1 MEEDIEIAAK
11 VVGGAMERTRKYILA
26 GQVIGVVTVAICA
39 AFFVSIAN
47 AQVRTVTRDV
57 NGWGISEQEAVLNA
71 LQEATFQICGVRIES
86 QMETE
91 SVLVEDDDRTTMIE
105 KVNRQIKV
113 RGKNPN
119 CGFDGYDVLSVGR
132 TGSQIRATVRV
143 RYSVYRVPGPSMKR
157 RRLAVL
163 DFPMEEVHLYGVGGG
178 RQLQVDGRAVRVGTD
193 VDFKLVRKLQHG
205 FRAKAEELLTQG
217 RRFGVLDRK
226 RPEVYEAEK
235 QILASGDVDVGE
247 RARLGKVMGA
257 DYLVYGTIDRVAIET
272 TTRVIRATGERIER
286 SHGATKVRFTVLAA
300 ATRQVKWSSAI
311 TLDRGL
317 PPGLRPEAAA
327 EALLEEV
334 AVRMV
339 DELTENIYPPRVT
352 EVLGPGQFVVNRGGN
367 TVEAGSVFEVFAVGN
382 WLLDPDTGERLD
394 QLETSVGIARIVT
407 VKPKYSIAELISDV
421 VDLSRGMVLRR
432 RQAMPDEASRAPA
445 RQRSFADEDGDGIPD
460 YLNRLNQQ

>member
-1 MEEDIEIAAK
+1 MQTARGFRNSRGIWAA
-11 VVGGAMERTRKYILA
+11 
-26 GQVIGVVTVAICA
+26 VAIVCTVLALA
-39 AFFVSIAN
+39 AASAQTTTEEREVRGRGVSE
-47 AQVRTVTRDV
+47 V
-57 NGWGISEQEAVLNA
+57 EAVLNA
-71 LQEATFQICGVRIES
+71 LQEATFQVCGVQIRADLRMNSALI
-86 QMETE
+86 
-91 SVLVEDDDRTTMIE
+91 EDDDVRMIDQI
-105 KVNRQIKV
+105 NRNIHATSTQ
-113 RGKNPN
+113 RP
-119 CGFDGYDVLSVGR
+119 CDFQGYEVLAVAGDEPD
-132 TGSQIRATVRV
+132 VRV
-143 RYSVYRVPGPSMKR
+143 RVLVKYAVYRVPGPDMKR

-163 DFPMEEVHLYGVGGG
+163 DFPMDSVHLYGVGGG
-178 RQLQVDGRAVRVGTD
+178 RQLEVDGRAVRAGND

-205 FRAKAEELLTQG
+205 FRAKVEELLTQG

-235 QILASGDVDVGE
+235 QILASGDVDIGE
-247 RARLGKVMGA
+247 RARLGRVMGA
-257 DYLVYGTIDRVAIET
+257 DYLVYGTIDRVAIENE
-272 TTRVIRATGERIER
+272 TRVIRSTGERIDR

-311 TLDRGL
+311 TLDRRL

-352 EVLGPGQFVVNRGGN
+352 EVLAPGQFVVNRGGN
-367 TVEAGSVFEVFAVGN
+367 TVEPGSVFEVFTLGR

-394 QLETSVGIARIVT
+394 QLETSVGIARIVA
-407 VKPKYSIAELISDV
+407 VKPKYSIAELISEV

-432 RQAMPDEASRAPA
+432 RQAMPEEAGRAPS

>member
-1 MEEDIEIAAK
+1 MQTAQGFRNSRGVWAA
-11 VVGGAMERTRKYILA
+11 
-26 GQVIGVVTVAICA
+26 VAIVCTVLALA
-39 AFFVSIAN
+39 AASAQTTTEEREVRGRGVSE
-47 AQVRTVTRDV
+47 V
-57 NGWGISEQEAVLNA
+57 EAVLNA
-71 LQEATFQICGVRIES
+71 LQEATFQVCGVQIRADLTMNSALI
-86 QMETE
+86 
-91 SVLVEDDDRTTMIE
+91 EDDDVRMIDQI
-105 KVNRQIKV
+105 NRNIHATSTQ
-113 RGKNPN
+113 RP
-119 CGFDGYDVLSVGR
+119 CDFQGYEVLAVAGDEPD
-132 TGSQIRATVRV
+132 VRV
-143 RYSVYRVPGPSMKR
+143 RVLVKYAVYRVPGPDMKR

-163 DFPMEEVHLYGVGGG
+163 DFPMDAVHLYGVGGG
-178 RQLQVDGRAVRVGTD
+178 RQLEVDGRAVRAGND
-193 VDFKLVRKLQHG
+193 VEFRLVRKLQHG
-205 FRAKAEELLTQG
+205 FRAKVEELLTQG

-247 RARLGKVMGA
+247 RARLGRVMGA
-257 DYLVYGTIDRVAIET
+257 DYLVYGTIDRVAIENE
-272 TTRVIRATGERIER
+272 TRVIRSTGERIDR

-311 TLDRGL
+311 TLDRRL

-352 EVLGPGQFVVNRGGN
+352 EVLAPGQFVVNRGGN
-367 TVEAGSVFEVFAVGN
+367 TVEAGSVFEVFALGR

-407 VKPKYSIAELISDV
+407 VKPKYSIAELISEV

-432 RQAMPDEASRAPA
+432 RQAMPEEASRAPT

>member
-1 MEEDIEIAAK
+1 MQTAQGFRNSRGVWAA
-11 VVGGAMERTRKYILA
+11 
-26 GQVIGVVTVAICA
+26 VAIVCTVLALA
-39 AFFVSIAN
+39 AASAQTTTEEREVRGRGVSE
-47 AQVRTVTRDV
+47 V
-57 NGWGISEQEAVLNA
+57 EAVLNA
-71 LQEATFQICGVRIES
+71 LQEATFQVCGVQIRADLKMNSALI
-86 QMETE
+86 
-91 SVLVEDDDRTTMIE
+91 EDDDVRMIDQI
-105 KVNRQIKV
+105 NRNIHATSTQ
-113 RGKNPN
+113 RP
-119 CGFDGYDVLSVGR
+119 CDFQGYEVLAVAGDEP
-132 TGSQIRATVRV
+132 GVRV
-143 RYSVYRVPGPSMKR
+143 RVLVKYAVYRVPGPDMKR

-163 DFPMEEVHLYGVGGG
+163 DFPMDAVHLYGVGGG
-178 RQLQVDGRAVRVGTD
+178 RQLEVDGRAVRAGND

-205 FRAKAEELLTQG
+205 FRAKVEELLTQG

-247 RARLGKVMGA
+247 RARLGRVMGA
-257 DYLVYGTIDRVAIET
+257 DYLVYGTIDRVAIENE
-272 TTRVIRATGERIER
+272 TRVIRATGERIDR

-311 TLDRGL
+311 TLDRRL

-352 EVLGPGQFVVNRGGN
+352 EVLAPGQFVVNRGGN
-367 TVEAGSVFEVFAVGN
+367 TVEPGSVFEVFALGR

-407 VKPKYSIAELISDV
+407 VKPKYSIAELISEV

-432 RQAMPDEASRAPA
+432 RQAMPEEASRAPT

>member
-1 MEEDIEIAAK
+1 MQTAQGFRNSRGVWAA
-11 VVGGAMERTRKYILA
+11 
-26 GQVIGVVTVAICA
+26 VAIVCTVLALA
-39 AFFVSIAN
+39 AASAQTTTEEREVRGRGVSE
-47 AQVRTVTRDV
+47 V
-57 NGWGISEQEAVLNA
+57 EAVLNA
-71 LQEATFQICGVRIES
+71 LQEATFQVCGVQIRADLKMNSALI
-86 QMETE
+86 
-91 SVLVEDDDRTTMIE
+91 EDDDVRMIDQI
-105 KVNRQIKV
+105 NRNIHATSTQ
-113 RGKNPN
+113 RP
-119 CGFDGYDVLSVGR
+119 CDFQGYEVLAVAGNEPD
-132 TGSQIRATVRV
+132 VRV
-143 RYSVYRVPGPSMKR
+143 RVLVKYAVYRVPGPDMKR

-163 DFPMEEVHLYGVGGG
+163 DFPMDEVHLYGVGGG
-178 RQLQVDGRAVRVGTD
+178 RQLEVDGRAVRVGND
-193 VDFKLVRKLQHG
+193 VEFRLVRKLQHG
-205 FRAKAEELLTQG
+205 FRAKVEELLTQG

-247 RARLGKVMGA
+247 RARLGRVMGA
-257 DYLVYGTIDRVAIET
+257 DYLVYGTIDRVAIENE
-272 TTRVIRATGERIER
+272 TRVIRSTGERIDR

-311 TLDRGL
+311 TLDRRL

-352 EVLGPGQFVVNRGGN
+352 EVLAPGQFVVNRGGN
-367 TVEAGSVFEVFAVGN
+367 TVEAGSVFEVFALGR

-394 QLETSVGIARIVT
+394 QLETSVGIARIVA
-407 VKPKYSIAELISDV
+407 VKPKYSIAELISEV

-432 RQAMPDEASRAPA
+432 RQAMPEEASRAPS

>member
-1 MEEDIEIAAK
+1 MQTAQGFRNSRGVWAA
-11 VVGGAMERTRKYILA
+11 
-26 GQVIGVVTVAICA
+26 VAIVCTVLA
-39 AFFVSIAN
+39 LSTASAQTTTEEREVRGRGVSE
-47 AQVRTVTRDV
+47 V
-57 NGWGISEQEAVLNA
+57 EAVLNA
-71 LQEATFQICGVRIES
+71 LQEATFQVCGVQIRADLKTNSALI
-86 QMETE
+86 
-91 SVLVEDDDRTTMIE
+91 EDDDVRMIDQI
-105 KVNRQIKV
+105 NRNIHATSTQ
-113 RGKNPN
+113 RP
-119 CGFDGYDVLSVGR
+119 CDFQGYEVLAVAGDEPD
-132 TGSQIRATVRV
+132 VRV
-143 RYSVYRVPGPSMKR
+143 RVLVKYTVYRVPGPDMKR

-163 DFPMEEVHLYGVGGG
+163 DFPMDSVHLYGVGGG
-178 RQLQVDGRAVRVGTD
+178 RQLEVDGRAVRVGND

-205 FRAKAEELLTQG
+205 FRAKVEELLTQG

-235 QILASGDVDVGE
+235 QILASGDVDIGE
-247 RARLGKVMGA
+247 RARLGRVMGA
-257 DYLVYGTIDRVAIET
+257 DYLVYGTIDRVAIENE
-272 TTRVIRATGERIER
+272 TRVIRSTGERIDR

-311 TLDRGL
+311 TLDRRL

-352 EVLGPGQFVVNRGGN
+352 EVLAPGQFVVNRGGN
-367 TVEAGSVFEVFAVGN
+367 TVEPGSVFEVFALGR

-394 QLETSVGIARIVT
+394 QLETSVGIARIVA
-407 VKPKYSIAELISDV
+407 VKPKYSIAELISEV

-432 RQAMPDEASRAPA
+432 RQAMPEEASRAPT

>member
-1 MEEDIEIAAK
+1 MRTAQGFRNGRGARAA
-11 VVGGAMERTRKYILA
+11 
-26 GQVIGVVTVAICA
+26 VAIVCTLLA
-39 AFFVSIAN
+39 LSVAN
-47 AQVRTVTRDV
+47 AQTTIEEREVRGRGV
-57 NGWGISEQEAVLNA
+57 SEVDAILNA
-71 LQEATFQICGVRIES
+71 FQEATFQVCGVQIRADLTMNS
-86 QMETE
+86 A
-91 SVLVEDDDRTTMIE
+91 LVEDDDVRMIDQI
-105 KVNRQIKV
+105 NRNIHATSTQ
-113 RGKNPN
+113 RP
-119 CGFDGYDVLSVGR
+119 CDFQGYDVLAVAGEQPDVG
-132 TGSQIRATVRV
+132 VRV
-143 RYSVYRVPGPSMKR
+143 LVRYAVYRVPGPDMKR

-163 DFPMEEVHLYGVGGG
+163 DFPMDEVHLYGVGGR

-235 QILASGDVDVGE
+235 QILASGDVDIGE

-257 DYLVYGTIDRVAIET
+257 DYLVYGTIDRIAIEN
-272 TTRVIRATGERIER
+272 TTRVIRATGERIDR

-311 TLDRGL
+311 TLDRRL

-352 EVLGPGQFVVNRGGN
+352 EVLAPGQFVVNRGGN
-367 TVEAGSVFEVFAVGN
+367 TVQAGSVFEVFALGD
-382 WLLDPDTGERLD
+382 WLYDPDTGERLD
-394 QLETSVGIARIVT
+394 QLETSVGIARVVS
-407 VKPKYSIAELISDV
+407 VKPKYSIAELISEV
-421 VDLSRGMVLRR
+421 VNLSRGMVLRR
-432 RQAMPDEASRAPA
+432 RQAPVEEVSRVPDRP
-445 RQRSFADEDGDGIPD
+445 RSFADDDGDGIPD

>member
-1 MEEDIEIAAK
+1 MQTAQGFRNSRGVWAA
-11 VVGGAMERTRKYILA
+11 
-26 GQVIGVVTVAICA
+26 VAIVCTVLALA
-39 AFFVSIAN
+39 AASAQTTTEEREVRGRGVSE
-47 AQVRTVTRDV
+47 V
-57 NGWGISEQEAVLNA
+57 EAVLNA
-71 LQEATFQICGVRIES
+71 LQEATFQVCGVQIRADLRMNSALI
-86 QMETE
+86 
-91 SVLVEDDDRTTMIE
+91 EDDDVRMIDQI
-105 KVNRQIKV
+105 NRNIHATSTQ
-113 RGKNPN
+113 RP
-119 CGFDGYDVLSVGR
+119 CDFQGYEVLDVAGNEPD
-132 TGSQIRATVRV
+132 VRV
-143 RYSVYRVPGPSMKR
+143 LVKYAVYRVPGPDMKR

-163 DFPMEEVHLYGVGGG
+163 DFPMDEVHLYGGGGG
-178 RQLQVDGRAVRVGTD
+178 RQLEVDGRAVRAGND

-205 FRAKAEELLTQG
+205 FRAKVEELLTQG

-247 RARLGKVMGA
+247 RARLGRVMGA
-257 DYLVYGTIDRVAIET
+257 DYLVYGTIDRVAIENE
-272 TTRVIRATGERIER
+272 TRVIRSTGERIDR

-311 TLDRGL
+311 DLDRRL

-352 EVLGPGQFVVNRGGN
+352 EVLAPGQFVVNRGGN
-367 TVEAGSVFEVFAVGN
+367 TVEAGSVFEVFALGR

-407 VKPKYSIAELISDV
+407 VKPKYSIAELISEV

-432 RQAMPDEASRAPA
+432 RQAMPEEASRAPT

>member
-1 MEEDIEIAAK
+1 MRTAQGIR
-11 VVGGAMERTRKYILA
+11 GSRGAWVA
-26 GQVIGVVTVAICA
+26 VAIVCTVLA
-39 AFFVSIAN
+39 LSTAGAQTTVEER
-47 AQVRTVTRDV
+47 QVRGRGV
-57 NGWGISEQEAVLNA
+57 SEVEAILNA
-71 LQEATFQICGVRIES
+71 LQEATFQVCGVQIRADLIMNS
-86 QMETE
+86 A
-91 SVLVEDDDRTTMIE
+91 LIEDDSVRMIDQI
-105 KVNRQIKV
+105 NRNIHATSTQ
-113 RGKNPN
+113 RP
-119 CGFDGYDVLSVGR
+119 CDFQGYDVLDVA
-132 TGSQIRATVRV
+132 GSQPDVRV
-143 RYSVYRVPGPSMKR
+143 RVLVKYAVYRVPGPSMKR

-163 DFPMEEVHLYGVGGG
+163 DFPMEAVHLYGVGGG

-226 RPEVYEAEK
+226 RPEVYDAEK
-235 QILASGDVDVGE
+235 QILASGAVDVGE
-247 RARLGKVMGA
+247 RARLGRVMGA
-257 DYLVYGTIDRVAIET
+257 DYLVYGTIDRIAIENE
-272 TTRVIRATGERIER
+272 TRVIRATGERIDR

-311 TLDRGL
+311 TLDRRL

-352 EVLGPGQFVVNRGGN
+352 EVLAPGQFVVNRGGN
-367 TVEAGSVFEVFAVGN
+367 TVKAGSVFEVFAVGD

-394 QLETSVGIARIVT
+394 QFETSVGIARIVT
-407 VKPKYSIAELISDV
+407 VKPKYSIAELISEV

-432 RQAMPDEASRAPA
+432 RQAIPEEASRAPA
-445 RQRSFADEDGDGIPD
+445 RQRSFTDEDGDGIPD

>member
-1 MEEDIEIAAK
+1 MQTAQGFRNSRGAWAA
-11 VVGGAMERTRKYILA
+11 
-26 GQVIGVVTVAICA
+26 VAIVCTVLA
-39 AFFVSIAN
+39 LSTASAQTTIEEREVRGRGVSE
-47 AQVRTVTRDV
+47 V
-57 NGWGISEQEAVLNA
+57 EAILNA
-71 LQEATFQICGVRIES
+71 LQEATFQVCGVQIRADLTMNSALI
-86 QMETE
+86 
-91 SVLVEDDDRTTMIE
+91 EDDDVRMIDQI
-105 KVNRQIKV
+105 NRNIQATSTQ
-113 RGKNPN
+113 RP
-119 CGFDGYDVLSVGR
+119 CEFQGYDVLDVVGNEPN
-132 TGSQIRATVRV
+132 VRV
-143 RYSVYRVPGPSMKR
+143 HVLVKYAVYRVPGPDMKR

-178 RQLQVDGRAVRVGTD
+178 RQLQVDGRAVRAGND

-205 FRAKAEELLTQG
+205 FRAKVEELLTQG

-247 RARLGKVMGA
+247 RARLGRVMGA
-257 DYLVYGTIDRVAIET
+257 DYLVYGTIDRVAIENE
-272 TTRVIRATGERIER
+272 TRVIRATGERIDR

-311 TLDRGL
+311 TLERRL

-352 EVLGPGQFVVNRGGN
+352 EVLAPGQFVVNRGGN
-367 TVEAGSVFEVFAVGN
+367 TVQAGNVFEVFALGA

-394 QLETSVGIARIVT
+394 QLETSVGIARIVS
-407 VKPKYSIAELISDV
+407 VKPKYSIAELISEV
-421 VDLSRGMVLRR
+421 VGLSRGMVLRR
-432 RQAMPDEASRAPA
+432 RQAPAEEASRAPT
-445 RQRSFADEDGDGIPD
+445 RQRSFSDEDGDGIPD

>member
-1 MEEDIEIAAK
+1 MRTAQGIRNSR
-11 VVGGAMERTRKYILA
+11 GAWVA
-26 GQVIGVVTVAICA
+26 VAIVCTVLALSA
-39 AFFVSIAN
+39 ASAQTAIEER
-47 AQVRTVTRDV
+47 QVRGQGV
-57 NGWGISEQEAVLNA
+57 SEADAVLNA
-71 LQEATFQICGVRIES
+71 LQEATFQVCGVQTTADLTMNSALI
-86 QMETE
+86 
-91 SVLVEDDDRTTMIE
+91 EDDNVRMIDQI
-105 KVNRQIKV
+105 NRSIHATSTQ
-113 RGKNPN
+113 RP
-119 CGFDGYDVLSVGR
+119 CDFQGYDVLDIAGDEPD
-132 TGSQIRATVRV
+132 VRV
-143 RYSVYRVPGPSMKR
+143 SVLVKYAVYRVPGPSMKR

-178 RQLQVDGRAVRVGTD
+178 RQLQIDGRAVRVGTD

-257 DYLVYGTIDRVAIET
+257 DYLVYGTIDRIAIET
-272 TTRVIRATGERIER
+272 TTRVIRATGERIKR

-311 TLDRGL
+311 TLDRRL

-352 EVLGPGQFVVNRGGN
+352 GVLGPGQFVVNRGGN
-367 TVEAGSVFEVFAVGN
+367 TVEAGSVFEVFAAGD

-432 RQAMPDEASRAPA
+432 RQAMSEEASRVPA

>member
-1 MEEDIEIAAK
+1 MINQIN
-11 VVGGAMERTRKYILA
+11 R
-26 GQVIGVVTVAICA
+26 
-39 AFFVSIAN
+39 SIH
-47 AQVRTVTRDV
+47 
-57 NGWGISEQEAVLNA
+57 
-71 LQEATFQICGVRIES
+71 ATSTQRPCDFQ
-86 QMETE
+86 
-91 SVLVEDDDRTTMIE
+91 
-105 KVNRQIKV
+105 
-113 RGKNPN
+113 
-119 CGFDGYDVLSVGR
+119 GYDVLEIAGNEPD
-132 TGSQIRATVRV
+132 VRV
-143 RYSVYRVPGPSMKR
+143 SVRVKYAVYRVPGPSMQR

-193 VDFKLVRKLQHG
+193 IDFKLVRKLQHG

-235 QILASGDVDVGE
+235 QILASGDVGVGE

-257 DYLVYGTIDRVAIET
+257 DYLVYGTIDRVAIESE
-272 TTRVIRATGERIER
+272 TRVIRATGERIHR

-311 TLDRGL
+311 TLDRRL

-352 EVLGPGQFVVNRGGN
+352 QVLAPGQFVVNRGGN
-367 TVEAGSVFEVFAVGN
+367 TVEAGSVFEVFAVGD

-407 VKPKYSIAELISDV
+407 VKPKYSIAELVSEV
-421 VDLSRGMVLRR
+421 VNLSRGMVLRR
-432 RQAMPDEASRAPA
+432 RQAMPEEASRAPT